1 MQWQLGTYWDKTV
14 MPALSKKF
22 GPGQLKYYANINQY
36 HNVMFQNQVSPLKSQ
51 TQLIYVN
58 VDTS

>member
-22 GPGQLKYYANINQY
+22 GPGQLKYYANIN
-36 HNVMFQNQVSPLKSQ
+36 
-51 TQLIYVN
+51 
-58 VDTS
+58 